1 MSRPLRNSKQVL
13 VMSAADAVALID
25 DDSVVT
31 VSSSSALGCPD
42 AVLKALGERHAHTG
56 SPRNITSIHPIAAG
70 DMYGVRGID
79 HIAHPELLTR
89 VIAGSYPSGPSSSEP
104 PLIWQRIAADGIEAW
119 NLPSGVIYQQ
129 HRAGA
134 AGQPGVMTTVGLQT
148 FIDPRREGGALTAS
162 TPRTYVRNVEFDG
175 REYLF
180 YPAITPDVA
189 IIRATTADEHGNL
202 TYEHEGSP
210 LGALDQAYAA
220 HNSGGLVIAQVKRI
234 VKSGTIPPQQVRV
247 PGILVDVVVLAPD
260 QQQTTQTAYDPAIS
274 GEVFAPDDVIE
285 PLDWG
290 LEKIIARR
298 AAMELKP
305 GWIVNLGFGIS
316 AGVPRV
322 LAEEGLADEVTWV
335 IEQGAVA
342 SVGHI
347 FGCAQ
352 AAACNAHS
360 LQCDRAM
367 LAQRLAGRPDL
378 HVVDA
383 AQGALG
389 GRVKEAQALHFV
401 AKEVDAHRLGQVWG
415 PEIDNTPASGKE
427 AGFLHHIRRRVPGL
441 YPLQGGLIKA
451 QLLPHLE
458 GAQGQTKLARRQR
471 LLHERTCAG
480 DDQRRGLCA
489 RLQGCECGQAALA
502 RGAAPADALK
512 GERVRVGKV
521 EDGGAALVHRGE
533 PVSQLLGILLRH
545 LVARRHQQQGA
556 WVRLLERRHDQRAR
570 RCQQR
575 LGRDPGARLARVC
588 RGGCQQFGKGR
599 VTMEEGDQS
608 TQQHGSILVAA
619 KSATPAPGAE
629 EIGRGQ
635 KLRGPHRNDYA
646 QERLR
651 FSLPQPDDKR
661 GVHSPGILQ
670 WRKGKAGAAV

>member
-335 IEQGAVA
+335 IEQGAVGGFPLTGFA
-342 SVGHI
+342 
-347 FGCAQ
+347 FGCALNPDAIMQ
-352 AAACNAHS
+352 SPDQFTLLQGGGINAACLS
-360 LQCDRAM
+360 FL
-367 LAQRLAGRPDL
+367 
-378 HVVDA
+378 
-383 AQGALG
+383 
-389 GRVKEAQALHFV
+389 
-401 AKEVDAHRLGQVWG
+401 EVDAEGNVNVSYLPSRLHVTAGVG
-415 PEIDNTPASGKE
+415 GFADIVNGAPVLIFSGYFTAGKKDITIEDGSLRIRSDGSISKLTERVARVTLSGKQ
-427 AGFLHHIRRRVPGL
+427 AL
-441 YPLQGGLIKA
+441 
-451 QLLPHLE
+451 
-458 GAQGQTKLARRQR
+458 AQGKRVLYVT
-471 LLHERTCAG
+471 ERCVM
-480 DDQRRGLCA
+480 
-489 RLQGCECGQAALA
+489 E
-502 RGAAPADALK
+502 
-512 GERVRVGKV
+512 
-521 EDGGAALVHRGE
+521 
-533 PVSQLLGILLRH
+533 LR
-545 LVARRHQQQGA
+545 AEG
-556 WVRLLERRHDQRAR
+556 
-570 RCQQR
+570 
-575 LGRDPGARLARVC
+575 
-588 RGGCQQFGKGR
+588 
-599 VTMEEGDQS
+599 VTVIE
-608 TQQHGSILVAA
+608 V
-619 KSATPAPGAE
+619 APGVDIQRDIVDRAE
-629 EIGRGQ
+629 FPLLIADDVREMDRRLFTPDIMGM
-635 KLRGPHRNDYA
+635 A
-646 QERLR
+646 QVQ
-651 FSLPQPDDKR
+651 S
-661 GVHSPGILQ
+661 
-670 WRKGKAGAAV
+670 